1 MTEDLTQARFDAAL
15 AERGIAPDPED
26 RAAAFAIARF
36 LDGCARRLRAADP
49 WDDTTGPDGDA

>member
-1 MTEDLTQARFDAAL
+1 MGELTQARFDAAL
-15 AERGIAPDPED
+15 AARRIAPAPED
-26 RAAAFAIARF
+26 RAAAYAIARF

>member
-1 MTEDLTQARFDAAL
+1 MTEELTQARFDAAL

-36 LDGCARRLRAADP
+36 LDGCVRRLQAADP
-49 WDDTTGPDGDA
+49 LDDATGLDGDA